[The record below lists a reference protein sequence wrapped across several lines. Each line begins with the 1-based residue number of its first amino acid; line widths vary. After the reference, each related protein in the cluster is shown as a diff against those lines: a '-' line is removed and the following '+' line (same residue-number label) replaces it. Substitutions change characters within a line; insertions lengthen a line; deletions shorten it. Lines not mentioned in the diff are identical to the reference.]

1 MEEMIASICYAVF
14 MILVNT
20 ANPFNAPVYY
30 EEEVSSTMD
39 IARVLAK
46 KGAPHGSVIASGF
59 QHAGRGRI
67 KDRQWKTDKGKNLI
81 FTIIL
86 RFVDYSAM
94 PKALTLKTGLA
105 VSFGIEDFA
114 PALKGDIMIKWP
126 NDIMIRSVKTG
137 QKGAIPKTR
146 LVSGMALE
154 KAAKSPLFPLNSRL
168 LSQKLK
174 FWESLKGAGILTEA
188 DGSTVY
194 LGIGVNLFQRE
205 FPLEYRT
212 KAGSVI
218 LALEERGIYENELPL
233 NGRYVLLEKIL
244 SRLYRELYDEEWALS
259 WRARLDRRLYKK
271 GETVRFA
278 EGSADS
284 EKITSGILK
293 GIGPEGELLIGIEG
307 ENKERAFITGE
318 LQVY

>member
-1 MEEMIASICYAVF
+1 MIASICYAGF

-20 ANPFNAPVYY
+20 TNPFKAPVYY

-39 IARVLAK
+39 IARRLAK
-46 KGAPHGSVIASGF
+46 KGAPHGSVIAADF
-59 QHAGRGRI
+59 QQAGRGRI

-86 RFVDYSAM
+86 RFADYSAM
-94 PKALTLKTGLA
+94 PKALTLKAGLA

-137 QKGAIPKTR
+137 QKGA
-146 LVSGMALE
+146 
-154 KAAKSPLFPLNSRL
+154 
-168 LSQKLK
+168 
-174 FWESLKGAGILTEA
+174 GILTEA

-194 LGIGVNLFQRE
+194 LGVGVNLFQRE
-205 FPLEYRT
+205 FPLEYRA

-218 LALEERGIYENELPL
+218 LALEERGIYENELPP

-244 SRLYRELYDEEWALS
+244 SRLYRELHDEEWAFS
-259 WRARLDRRLYKK
+259 WQDRLDRRLYKK

-278 EGSADS
+278 EGTADS
-284 EKITSGILK
+284 KKIASGILK

-307 ENKERAFITGE
+307 ENKERPFITGE